1 MSKEI
6 PEPNIYKNI
15 NGEILAFPNPEY
27 EMWKS
32 KKLYDIYIKESGIP
46 EFYHN
51 IEFSDYKG
59 TLSLS
64 DVKKIKY
71 IAQNINSN
79 KFEDIYMYLYSEKN
93 NSQKTA
99 VACNFGKECI
109 KQGKRVKFA
118 LFGDIVE
125 ALQKTSGFTTD
136 YNYENYLKDII
147 GADIIILD
155 DAFDKKKMLTYA
167 KSNDMILSTI
177 DRFLRNLF
185 GKQKVIVFTSNIP
198 IEVLENEDRLGV
210 SLYKLLDRNIT
221 PEFRFHLRD
230 DITIERKSRLFNI
243 FDDECW
249 TEVEL

>member
-1 MSKEI
+1 MTEA
-6 PEPNIYKNI
+6 PEPNIYKCI
-15 NGEILAFPNPEY
+15 NGDMMAFPNPEY
-27 EMWKS
+27 EIWRS
-32 KKLYDIYIKESGIP
+32 RKLYDIYIKESGIP

-51 IEFSDYKG
+51 VEFSDYKG
-59 TLSLS
+59 ELSLS
-64 DVKKIKY
+64 DIKKIKY
-71 IAQNINSN
+71 IAQNINSK
-79 KFEDIYMYLYSEKN
+79 KFDDIYMYIYSEKN

-125 ALQKTSGFTTD
+125 ALQKTSGLTTD
-136 YNYENYLKDII
+136 YNYENYLKNII
-147 GADIIILD
+147 NSDVIILD

-185 GKQKVIVFTSNIP
+185 GKQKTIIFTSNIP
-198 IEVLENEDRLGV
+198 IEVLADDNRLGV

-230 DITIERKSRLFNI
+230 DITIERKSRLSNV
-243 FDDECW
+243 FDDKDW
-249 TEVEL
+249 MGVEL